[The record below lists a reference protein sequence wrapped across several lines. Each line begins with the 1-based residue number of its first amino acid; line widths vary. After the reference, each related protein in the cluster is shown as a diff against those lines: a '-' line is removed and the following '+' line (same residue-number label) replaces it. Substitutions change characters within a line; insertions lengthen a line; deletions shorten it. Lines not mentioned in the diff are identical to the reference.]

1 MFTLSF
7 RTESLLR
14 FVALVAS
21 ALLLCGQEPAP
32 TNPSFSVSVNLVQVD
47 AVVTDLRGHAVRDL
61 QKDDFEIL
69 EDRKP
74 ETITNFSWVEVA
86 PPPPPPSAPSLGGAV
101 SRPTGGP
108 PALTAQKNDI
118 RRSIVLML
126 DDFSLR
132 WEDLTPIL
140 PDMHR

>member
-47 AVVTDLRGHAVRDL
+47 AVVTDSQGHAVRDL

-86 PPPPPPSAPSLGGAV
+86 PPPTPPSAPSPGGAA
-101 SRPTGGP
+101 SRPAAAP
-108 PALTAQKNDI
+108 PARIAQKNEI
-118 RRSIVLML
+118 RRDIVLML
-126 DDFSLR
+126 DDASLIE
-132 WEDLTPIL
+132 EDLTPIL
-140 PDMHR
+140 SDM